1 MEYIDGIM
9 IGDKIEPKTK
19 QRKYGE
25 KTTAKYMEQIL
36 KALCHCH
43 SLNIVHRDL
52 SPSNIMITKKDNI
65 RVIDFGLSVN

>member
-9 IGDKIEPKTK
+9 IGDKIEPKTRE
-19 QRKYGE
+19 RKYGE
-25 KTTAKYMEQIL
+25 KTTAKYMEQTL

-52 SPSNIMITKKDNI
+52 SPYNIMITKKDNI
-65 RVIDFGLSVN
+65 LVIDFGLTVN